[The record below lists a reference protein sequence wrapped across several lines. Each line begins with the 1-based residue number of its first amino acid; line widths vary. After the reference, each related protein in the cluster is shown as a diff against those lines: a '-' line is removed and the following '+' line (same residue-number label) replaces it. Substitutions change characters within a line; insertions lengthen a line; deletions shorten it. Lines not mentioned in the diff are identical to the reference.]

1 MKRDDFGELVDSF
14 RIRPVMP
21 AGGQRHVYLWHG
33 DLPALQPLLARAN
46 VLNLGLHELTRS
58 MARKPTDVNAARR
71 VLEDA
76 VMGWFHNHQAR
87 ENERQL
93 IVVTGCDLVMRYQV
107 SLGAF
112 MQYVADSRMIVL
124 VVPPYREPS
133 APLPGYVDFSAT
145 SIFGYLKRFVADSC
159 IVG

>member
-1 MKRDDFGELVDSF
+1 MKRDDFAELVDSF

-21 AGGQRHVYLWHG
+21 PGGQRHVYLWRG
-33 DLPALQPLLARAN
+33 DHPALQPLLARAN
-46 VLNLGLHELTRS
+46 LLNLGLHELTGS
-58 MARKPTDVNAARR
+58 MERKPTDVNAARQ

-76 VMGWFHNHQAR
+76 IMGWFHNHPTR

-93 IVVTGCDLVMRYQV
+93 IVVTGCDLLMRYQV

-112 MQYVADSRMIVL
+112 MQSVGDDRMIVL

-145 SIFGYLKRFVADSC
+145 GILDYLKRFVADSC